1 MSPPLCCVRWW
12 VCSPWPRG
20 VPRPLCLS
28 QAVSP
33 LATRAMAVSFV
44 WSPVGQ
50 AGHRNRAHVLKFRGR
65 LDAGRAQLVILTR
78 PRSKEA
84 LWAREPQ
91 ILTLSGHS
99 LL

>member
-1 MSPPLCCVRWW
+1 MLCEVVGLLTVAQRC
-12 VCSPWPRG
+12 PQAF
-20 VPRPLCLS
+20 VP
-28 QAVSP
+28 VSGSEP

-50 AGHRNRAHVLKFRGR
+50 AGHRNRAHVLKFRGC
-65 LDAGRAQLVILTR
+65 LDARRAQLVILTR

-91 ILTLSGHS
+91 ILTLPGHS